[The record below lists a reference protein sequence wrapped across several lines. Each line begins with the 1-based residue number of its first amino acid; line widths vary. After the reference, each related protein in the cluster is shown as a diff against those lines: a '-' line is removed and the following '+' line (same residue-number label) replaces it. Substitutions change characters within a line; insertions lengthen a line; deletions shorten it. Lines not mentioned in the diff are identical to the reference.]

1 MMKAKTLLQ
10 GLAQKWG
17 YEIQAYNFLRSHD
30 VRRSKFLQDQK
41 ISLVLD
47 VGANVGQYGMS
58 LRRLGYTGK
67 IISFEPVDAVFQS
80 LEQCS
85 KLDQNWIA
93 RNEALG
99 DFDGEAE
106 INISDFS
113 QVSSIL
119 SATGLA
125 GTNYWKGRTH
135 ETTRVQRLDQLGE
148 EIQLNQHR
156 VWLKIDTQGFEEKV
170 LRGATHTLECSNIL
184 FLEVELS
191 IQPFYVGEKLFPEML
206 DYVRDIGF
214 ELASMCPVHVDSTRG
229 YVLQYDCIFI
239 RKELLN
245 PELPN

>member
-1 MMKAKTLLQ
+1 MNTKRYIQK
-10 GLAQKWG
+10 LAQKWG
-17 YEIQAYNFLRSHD
+17 YDIQAYNFLRSHD
-30 VRRSKFLQDQK
+30 VRRSKFLQDQN

-67 IISFEPVDAVFQS
+67 IISFEPVTAVFQK

-85 KLDQNWIA
+85 QGDQNWIA
-93 RNEALG
+93 RNGALG
-99 DFDGEAE
+99 DFDGDAD

-125 GTNYWKGRTH
+125 GTDYWKGRVQ
-135 ETTRVQRLDQLGE
+135 EKTRVQCLDAVAE
-148 EIQLNQHR
+148 EFEINQHQ

-170 LRGATHTLECSNIL
+170 LRGADQTLKGGNIL

-206 DYVRDIGF
+206 EYVRDLGF
-214 ELASMCPVHVDSTRG
+214 ELVSMCPVHVDSERG
-229 YVLQYDCIFI
+229 YVLQYDCIFLK
-239 RKELLN
+239 KEIL
-245 PELPN
+245 